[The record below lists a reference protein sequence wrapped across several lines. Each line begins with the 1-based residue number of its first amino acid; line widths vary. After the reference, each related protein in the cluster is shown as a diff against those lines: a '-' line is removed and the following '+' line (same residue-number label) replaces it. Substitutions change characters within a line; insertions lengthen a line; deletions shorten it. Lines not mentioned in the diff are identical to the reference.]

1 MIRNQ
6 YNIVKGVGVMK
17 QLNDLVIEY
26 QKTKDESIF
35 NQIYEI
41 VSEKWVNLHF
51 IGKSLLSDEHE
62 ATALY
67 EDTLIRCIERFNG
80 TGDFM
85 NYYKAGL
92 RKSRANLF
100 NKYRR
105 RFKVIVPMEENIDKS
120 DDSDD
125 SIAATI
131 ENVPD
136 LYTTEELAL
145 QKTEADQRQLIDFLL
160 SGADATTTA
169 IVEAFLAH
177 PKPTPTAI
185 GKALGLHHSVVKRK
199 LERLATKFDAKQFGD
214 YRDYLAVAR

>member
-1 MIRNQ
+1 
-6 YNIVKGVGVMK
+6 VKGVEVMK
-17 QLNDLVIEY
+17 KLNDLVIEY
-26 QKTKDESIF
+26 QKTKDELIF

-41 VSEKWVNLHF
+41 VSKKWVNLHF
-51 IGKSLLSDEHE
+51 VGKSLLSDEHE

-67 EDTLIRCIERFNG
+67 EDTLMRCIELFDG
-80 TGDFM
+80 KGDFI
-85 NYYKAGL
+85 NYYMAGL

-105 RFKVIVPMEENIDKS
+105 RFKVIVPMEEDIEKS
-120 DDSDD
+120 DDSND

-131 ENVPD
+131 ENIPD
-136 LYTTEELAL
+136 LYTTEEIAF
-145 QKTEADQRQLIDFLL
+145 QKTEADQRQLIDFLV

-185 GKALGLHHSVVKRK
+185 GRKLGLHHSVVKRK
-199 LERLATKFDAKQFGD
+199 LERLAGKFDAKQFGD